1 VGRVIA
7 VLFATAALF
16 AGCGG
21 SSASGKTPLGD
32 LLKRPGPTVGITPG
46 ASEFVPGDVR
56 YPFVVIRN
64 DARPVNR
71 PATTVWVAKERS
83 EAPFERAKARLEPI
97 GIPGR
102 SDPAFGGVTQI
113 YVAHLRIPQA
123 GRYWL
128 VAQPDG
134 ARIQALGTLDVAA
147 RSSSVA
153 VGAEAPRSQTPTLA
167 TAPAAQ
173 LTTSRPPDLLLLRDS
188 IAGSLA
194 AHKPFVVTFATPK
207 FCTSRTCGPVVD
219 VVDAVRRRFQ
229 RRGVRF
235 MHVEVFRDNDPA
247 RGYNRWMRQWGL
259 TTEPWVFLVG
269 ADGRVKAKFEG
280 SVSEAELA
288 AAVRGKLLSP

>member
-7 VLFATAALF
+7 VLLATAALS

-21 SSASGKTPLGD
+21 SRSSGTASLD
-32 LLKRPGPTVGITPG
+32 DILKRPGPMVGITAG

-71 PATTVWVAKERS
+71 PAATVWVAKSRS
-83 EAPFERAKARLEPI
+83 DPPFQRTRARLERI
-97 GIPGR
+97 GVPGR
-102 SDPAFGGVTQI
+102 SQPAFGGVTRI
-113 YVAHLRIPQA
+113 YVAHLRVPRP
-123 GRYWL
+123 GEYWL

-134 ARIQALGTLDVAA
+134 ARIQGLGVVKVEA
-147 RSSSVA
+147 RSTSPA
-153 VGAEAPRSQTPTLA
+153 IGGKAPRSETPTLA
-167 TAPAAQ
+167 TAPAAKI
-173 LTTSRPPDLLLLRDS
+173 TTSRPPDLPLLRYS
-188 IAGSLA
+188 VAGSLV

-219 VVDAVRRRFQ
+219 VVEAVRRRYEP
-229 RRGVRF
+229 RGVRF
-235 MHVEVFRDNDPA
+235 IHVEVFDRNEPT

-259 TTEPWVFLVG
+259 ASEPWVFLVG

-280 SVSEAELA
+280 SMSEAELA
-288 AAVRGKLLSP
+288 AAVRAKLL

>member
-7 VLFATAALF
+7 VLLATAALS

-21 SSASGKTPLGD
+21 PRASGTASLD
-32 LLKRPGPTVGITPG
+32 DILKRPGPMVGITAG

-71 PATTVWVAKERS
+71 PAATVWVATSRS
-83 EAPFERAKARLEPI
+83 DAPFQRTRARLEPI

-102 SDPAFGGVTQI
+102 SQPAFGGVTRI
-113 YVAHLRIPQA
+113 YVAHLRIPRP
-123 GRYWL
+123 GEYWL

-134 ARIQALGTLDVAA
+134 ARIQGLGVVKVEGHSASPA
-147 RSSSVA
+147 I
-153 VGAEAPRSQTPTLA
+153 GAKAPRSETPTLA

-173 LTTSRPPDLLLLRDS
+173 ITTSRPPDLPLLRYS
-188 IAGSLA
+188 VAGSLA
-194 AHKPFVVTFATPK
+194 ARKPFVVTFATPK

-219 VVDAVRRRFQ
+219 VVETVRRRFEP
-229 RRGVRF
+229 RGVRF
-235 MHVEVFRDNDPA
+235 IHVEVFDRNDPT

-259 TTEPWVFLVG
+259 ASEPWVFLVG

-288 AAVRGKLLSP
+288 AAVRAKLL

>member
-1 VGRVIA
+1 M
-7 VLFATAALF
+7 
-16 AGCGG
+16 
-21 SSASGKTPLGD
+21 
-32 LLKRPGPTVGITPG
+32 VGITAG

-71 PATTVWVAKERS
+71 PAATVWVATSRS
-83 EAPFERAKARLEPI
+83 DAPFQRTRARLEPI

-102 SDPAFGGVTQI
+102 SQPAFGGVTRI
-113 YVAHLRIPQA
+113 YVAHLRIPRP
-123 GRYWL
+123 GEYWL

-134 ARIQALGTLDVAA
+134 ARIQGLGVVKVEGHSASPA
-147 RSSSVA
+147 I
-153 VGAEAPRSQTPTLA
+153 GAKAPRSETPTLA

-173 LTTSRPPDLLLLRDS
+173 ITTSRPPDLPLLRYS
-188 IAGSLA
+188 VAGSLA
-194 AHKPFVVTFATPK
+194 ARKPFVVTFATPK

-219 VVDAVRRRFQ
+219 VVETVRRRFEP
-229 RRGVRF
+229 RGVRF
-235 MHVEVFRDNDPA
+235 IHVEVFDRNDPT

-259 TTEPWVFLVG
+259 ASEPWVFLVG

-288 AAVRGKLLSP
+288 AAVRAKLL

>member
-7 VLFATAALF
+7 VLLATAALS

-21 SSASGKTPLGD
+21 SRASGNASLD
-32 LLKRPGPTVGITPG
+32 DILKRPGPMVGITAG

-56 YPFVVIRN
+56 YPFLVIRN

-71 PATTVWVAKERS
+71 PAATVWVARSRS
-83 EAPFERAKARLEPI
+83 EPPFQRTRAQLEPI

-102 SDPAFGGVTQI
+102 SHPAFGGVTRI
-113 YVAHLRIPQA
+113 YVAHLRISRP
-123 GRYWL
+123 GEYWI

-134 ARIQALGTLDVAA
+134 ARLQALGVVKVAA
-147 RSSSVA
+147 RSASPA
-153 VGAEAPRSQTPTLA
+153 IGAKAPRSETPNLE
-167 TAPAAQ
+167 TAPPAQ
-173 LTTSRPPDLLLLRDS
+173 ITTSRPPDLPLLRYS
-188 IAGSLA
+188 VAGSLA

-219 VVDAVRRRFQ
+219 VVDAVSRRFE

-235 MHVEVFRDNDPA
+235 IHVEVFTDNDPT
-247 RGYNRWMRQWGL
+247 RGYNRWMRQWAL
-259 TTEPWVFLVG
+259 ASEPWVFLVG

-288 AAVRGKLLSP
+288 AAVRAKLL